1 MPTCR
6 PEGWKSFDGR
16 ERWCIL
22 FWSPRKHA
30 LCHSPRSTSA
40 AIEERF
46 VAKFELDKNSSAKSQ
61 SLAQDA
67 TERINDDIL
76 QANKIHEFVQ
86 LLKPYERSEGK
97 ELLDHIRSWNGHYRE
112 SLCTIRD
119 QLIYLNGTGIFEK
132 KELQGTV
139 TSINRDVGQAETY
152 GRVRGDS
159 VKKFLA
165 YAKSELEDWAKKNP
179 GKKRSEQAGVS
190 EENVKTLT
198 NFKLYYTIPL
208 NSVLA
213 VLKFWETALK

>member
-1 MPTCR
+1 M
-6 PEGWKSFDGR
+6 
-16 ERWCIL
+16 
-22 FWSPRKHA
+22 
-30 LCHSPRSTSA
+30 
-40 AIEERF
+40 
-46 VAKFELDKNSSAKSQ
+46 AKFELDKNSIAKSE
-61 SLAQDA
+61 SLAKNAAEDM
-67 TERINDDIL
+67 NDDIL

-132 KELQGTV
+132 KALQATV

-152 GRVRGDS
+152 GRNRGDS

-179 GKKRSEQAGVS
+179 GKKRPEQAGVS

-198 NFKLYYTIPL
+198 KFELYYTVTL
-208 NSVLA
+208 NTVLA
-213 VLKFWETALK
+213 VLKFWEKALK